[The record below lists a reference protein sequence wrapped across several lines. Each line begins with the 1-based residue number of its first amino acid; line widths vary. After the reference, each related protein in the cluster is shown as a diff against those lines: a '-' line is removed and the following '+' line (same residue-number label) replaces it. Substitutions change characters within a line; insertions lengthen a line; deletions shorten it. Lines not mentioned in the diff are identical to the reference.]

1 MGARGDGGDGA
12 VGGWRG
18 GARLAR
24 GRGGGEGWDARTR
37 ARGKSAS
44 DFSFILYF
52 SNASDSLKVQD
63 TSPEYQPSRSSTVD
77 IILKL
82 LSRKLCIVL

>member
-1 MGARGDGGDGA
+1 MIINGLGICYMIHVVCVVPSCHA
-12 VGGWRG
+12 
-18 GARLAR
+18 
-24 GRGGGEGWDARTR
+24 R
-37 ARGKSAS
+37 ARRKSAS

-63 TSPEYQPSRSSTVD
+63 AYPEYLPSRSSTVD

-82 LSRKLCIVL
+82 LSRKLSIFL

>member
-1 MGARGDGGDGA
+1 MVRSAQAHVGGREGGGGDGA
-12 VGGWRG
+12 VGGWRD

-24 GRGGGEGWDARTR
+24 GRGEGWDARTR

-52 SNASDSLKVQD
+52 SNASDIS
-63 TSPEYQPSRSSTVD
+63 
-77 IILKL
+77 
-82 LSRKLCIVL
+82 

>member
-1 MGARGDGGDGA
+1 MGGREGGWGR
-12 VGGWRG
+12 WRG
-18 GARLAR
+18 GGLAR
-24 GRGGGEGWDARTR
+24 WGEAGAREGGEGWDARTR